1 MALVPTT
8 GLYGAAIGAFL
19 ANIHNPYTLSAV
31 YAPGKALS
39 RFEHLMIC
47 CELFS
52 LLVIF
57 LSFL

>member
-57 LSFL
+57 